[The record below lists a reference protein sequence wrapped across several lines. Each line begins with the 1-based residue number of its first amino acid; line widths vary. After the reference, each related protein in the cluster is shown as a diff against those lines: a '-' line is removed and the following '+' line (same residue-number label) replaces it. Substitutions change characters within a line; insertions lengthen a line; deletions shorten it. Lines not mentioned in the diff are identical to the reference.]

1 MSQDIDYDNIDLEA
15 IDFDKIDYSDTDF
28 LLPLVQK
35 TPKPALT
42 VFPIEL
48 WEQIVSYVNDIQT
61 LKSLILTCSVLREI
75 LKEPLITQMVN
86 CEPLNKLFEFTKEC
100 MENDNKEIKKM
111 DIKEIVLKMHKYV
124 DKVVYSESGPSKW
137 TDEIFEW
144 DGYNDKSDISTNQ
157 EAFRREVGRRGKARA
172 RAFIEWEL
180 KVENERKILKRELA
194 KCWAVT
200 GKMFPFSHA
209 ENREWKR
216 RRQERSNPDQE
227 SPLIPKENKDP
238 HKLKRHPQ
246 STKACGV
253 SKNSFQPR
261 CSKQKPH
268 RTENSLRSQTSQT
281 SDSWKF
287 SHEIRNQSKPK
298 RLNVGKGEEEYNKR
312 ILTSF
317 VTPMHFN
324 NGASFEGLPHDV
336 MTNFMIKILK
346 RFFGS
351 NEKVL
356 KFPCDLSGYQR
367 KRLHRQAEL
376 LGGLKTISFGEG
388 SGRFL
393 VVMRDDVEIL

>member
-1 MSQDIDYDNIDLEA
+1 MSQNIDYENLDLEA

-35 TPKPALT
+35 SPKPALT
-42 VFPIEL
+42 VFPIEI
-48 WEQIVSYVNDIQT
+48 WIQIVSYVNDIQT

-86 CEPLNKLFEFTKEC
+86 CEPLNKLFELTKEC
-100 MENDNKEIKKM
+100 IGKEKNDDKEIQKL

-137 TDEIFEW
+137 TDDIFEW
-144 DGYNDKSDISTNQ
+144 DGYNEKLDLSANQ
-157 EAFRREVGRRGKARA
+157 EAFRREVGRKGKARA
-172 RAFIEWEL
+172 RAYIEWEL
-180 KVENERKILKRELA
+180 KVENEKKVLKRELA

-200 GKMFPFSHA
+200 GKMFPF
-209 ENREWKR
+209 R
-216 RRQERSNPDQE
+216 P
-227 SPLIPKENKDP
+227 
-238 HKLKRHPQ
+238 
-246 STKACGV
+246 
-253 SKNSFQPR
+253 
-261 CSKQKPH
+261 
-268 RTENSLRSQTSQT
+268 
-281 SDSWKF
+281 
-287 SHEIRNQSKPK
+287 
-298 RLNVGKGEEEYNKR
+298 NVGKGEEEYNKR
-312 ILTSF
+312 VLTPF

-336 MTNFMIKILK
+336 MTNVMIKILK

-376 LGGLKTISFGEG
+376 LGGLKTISFGE
-388 SGRFL
+388 
-393 VVMRDDVEIL
+393 